1 VFDSHC
7 HPTDL
12 DCPQSAIRAAC
23 QQKVALLCCGYNG
36 EANHKVIQLRDRV
49 PQLPIALGL
58 HPWFAG
64 EAVEPTLDLVSRE
77 HPTAIGEVGLDLWG
91 DVDEQALDR
100 QRQVLDAQLHLAT
113 RLGLPVT
120 LHSRRAAQP
129 LLEVVKN
136 HRGLRGA
143 LHAYSGS
150 FEQLAPFLKLGFF
163 LGVGGAVTRSR
174 ARRVRDCAAR
184 APLDQILLET
194 DAPSIGMDGVEP
206 ADVRPE
212 HVVRVAQSLALLR
225 RVDLSTLIAH
235 TDRNAEQLYGSAVT
249 AALSWVGARGD

>member
-1 VFDSHC
+1 
-7 HPTDL
+7 
-12 DCPQSAIRAAC
+12 
-23 QQKVALLCCGYNG
+23 
-36 EANHKVIQLRDRV
+36 
-49 PQLPIALGL
+49 L
-58 HPWFAG
+58 HPWFVS
-64 EAVEPTLDLVSRE
+64 EALEPTLDLISAG
-77 HPTAIGEVGLDLWG
+77 HLTAVGEVGLDLWG
-91 DVDEQALDR
+91 DVDAEALNR
-100 QRQVLDAQLHLAT
+100 QRRVLDAQLHLAT

-136 HRGLRGA
+136 HGGLRGA

-194 DAPSIGMDGVEP
+194 DAPAIGMDGLEP
-206 ADVRPE
+206 AAVRPE
-212 HVVRVAQSLALLR
+212 HVVRVAQSVAAVR
-225 RVDLSTLIAH
+225 HVDLSTVVEQ
-235 TDRNAEQLYGSAVT
+235 TDRNAERLYGAAVT
-249 AALSWVGARGD
+249 AALNRGGTEDT